1 MPKTWFFF
9 QLNKNYVKEKKSVCR
24 LFWLFVVWMRPKT
37 WNISDSMKVFVL
49 LPKLIFW
56 RRQFGGCQ
64 VPNDQKPK
72 NEEDVIFFSRSICF
86 VQSFYLIL
94 KSHTK
99 DNFDWKPLFQKT
111 LMSIRVSISLCF
123 LMSKYLWYTQIVWFD
138 FQRGDEE
145 AEDVASSPVVART
158 DNNGTDSPITY
169 YGSSCYAKLGVARP
183 EVVLDRGE

>member
-1 MPKTWFFF
+1 
-9 QLNKNYVKEKKSVCR
+9 
-24 LFWLFVVWMRPKT
+24 
-37 WNISDSMKVFVL
+37 MKVIVS
-49 LPKLIFW
+49 KDS
-56 RRQFGGCQ
+56 
-64 VPNDQKPK
+64 NDDK
-72 NEEDVIFFSRSICF
+72 
-86 VQSFYLIL
+86 SFY
-94 KSHTK
+94 
-99 DNFDWKPLFQKT
+99 FT
-111 LMSIRVSISLCF
+111 LF